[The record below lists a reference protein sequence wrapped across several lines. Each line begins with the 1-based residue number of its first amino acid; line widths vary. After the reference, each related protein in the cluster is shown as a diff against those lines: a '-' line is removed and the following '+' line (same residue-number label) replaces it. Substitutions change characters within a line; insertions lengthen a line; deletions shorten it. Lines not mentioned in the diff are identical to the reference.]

1 MKLTEVS
8 EIEIKTFSLDD
19 ISKEHAS
26 ITSTGEFDQLN
37 LHEKLDVLSKIKER
51 DSFSNAAI
59 GLGDAFE
66 RAMNQ
71 MYNGNGDVALIVEK
85 RVLTLDKNIQRKAIQ
100 GSF

>member
-8 EIEIKTFSLDD
+8 EIEVRTFSIED
-19 ISKEHAS
+19 ISKMRTSVAS
-26 ITSTGEFDQLN
+26 IGEFDQLN
-37 LHEKLDVLSKIKER
+37 LHEKLDLLDKVKEK
-51 DSFSNAAI
+51 DSYKTAAI

-71 MYNGNGDVALIVEK
+71 MYNGNGDVALIIER
-85 RVLTLDKNIQRKAIQ
+85 RVLTLDKHIQRKAIQ